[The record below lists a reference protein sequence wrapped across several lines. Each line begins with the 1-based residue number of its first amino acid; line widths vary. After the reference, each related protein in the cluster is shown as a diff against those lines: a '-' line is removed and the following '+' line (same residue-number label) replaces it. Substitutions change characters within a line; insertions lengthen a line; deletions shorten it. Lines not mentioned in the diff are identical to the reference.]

1 MFKTEVVQGLEENI
15 LNEIILVN
23 RASFPPG
30 WVYSD
35 AGKYYR
41 SMLSK
46 KDSIHIILKYKGKT
60 IGYLLAIP
68 HNGAVAELKN
78 VDPKMEKDPMKYYIE
93 TTGILPE
100 YRGKKGFSEM
110 LERLIDECKKR
121 GITKI
126 SLHARVTNGLSAI
139 MQRKFKVTEVRRIE
153 QWRYYNFEEP
163 TDYIEA
169 ILSSEKNKNRP
180 ILKNNDKN

>member
-1 MFKTEVVQGLEENI
+1 MFETEVVQGLEENI
-15 LNEIILVN
+15 LKEIILVN

-35 AGKYYR
+35 AEKYYR

-68 HNGAVAELKN
+68 HNDAVIELKN
-78 VDPKMEKDPMKYYIE
+78 GDPKMKKDPMKYYIE

-100 YRGKKGFSEM
+100 YRGKRGFSKM
-110 LERLIDECKKR
+110 LKRLIDECKKR

-126 SLHARVTNGLSAI
+126 SLHARVKTGLSTI
-139 MQRKFKVTEVRRIE
+139 MQKKFKVTEVRRIE
-153 QWRYYNFEEP
+153 RWQFYNFEEP
-163 TDYIEA
+163 TDYIEV
-169 ILSSEKNKNRP
+169 ILSPEKVE
-180 ILKNNDKN
+180 IAQS